1 MGMATIPALER
12 ITDED
17 LTKNLE
23 RVQVTEHHS
32 PRPYQSDLEPLRDND
47 RGHEDPSPFWISGG
61 KRYLRIFV
69 NGTGAARS
77 PRDFPDGPMGRG
89 MTEGWKNTLRAMFE
103 DNIVLDGPSSPVRR
117 PV

>member
-1 MGMATIPALER
+1 MSRSEITIAGMRIPA
-12 ITDED
+12 
-17 LTKNLE
+17 
-23 RVQVTEHHS
+23 
-32 PRPYQSDLEPLRDND
+32 
-47 RGHEDPSPFWISGG
+47 PSGYLGG

-89 MTEGWKNTLRAMFE
+89 MTEGWKNALRAMFE